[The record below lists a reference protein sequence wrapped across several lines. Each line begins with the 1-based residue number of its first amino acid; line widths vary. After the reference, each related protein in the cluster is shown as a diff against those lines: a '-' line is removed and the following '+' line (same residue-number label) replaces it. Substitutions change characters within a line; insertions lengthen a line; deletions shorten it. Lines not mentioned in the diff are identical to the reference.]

1 MAVVDCMCNCFS
13 FMHPEHEETMSQKLS
28 EISEL
33 GNIITA
39 KGKYDRANHSIS
51 IPHHAFGVEAL
62 LILFQIPWF
71 IQNTDANAK

>member
-1 MAVVDCMCNCFS
+1 
-13 FMHPEHEETMSQKLS
+13 MSQKLS

-39 KGKYDRANHSIS
+39 KGKYNRANHSIS

-62 LILFQIPWF
+62 LVLYQTPWF